1 MRLDP
6 SGFADYYDY
15 DGHVGNDGVD
25 DGERYAVIPYQ
36 GYNRNKPDFD
46 IIKNGGQS
54 FKFPSDRMIYEIMCL
69 LYNEAVKP
77 GPIFEHTEAAG
88 SIGIDLNSQSEY
100 FIFGGINN
108 NKPSNSRYLA
118 EATKEIEYANSILK
132 NLGFIHFYDVH
143 THPYSDDWF
152 GESFLPSG
160 RDGKEGDMAALAARD
175 LEGSTAFAL
184 EAEIGSFAVGSY
196 KCNKFVYDVLK
207 QVGAIGFYRAG
218 RLPTAGEYADFS
230 YPITGLKS
238 LGEINSNNIMLGDV
252 IAGHTTTYG
261 DATGHVEIV
270 NRIYFETNIF
280 STTGAHDYSVYSSF
294 KGWEIYNKSNGFDY
308 FNIRRAK

>member
-1 MRLDP
+1 MDKESNLADYGVRKYENEVGVFTSIDPLWEQYRSWTPYHYSRNNPIMRLDP

-69 LYNEAVKP
+69 LYNEVVKP

-108 NKPSNSRYLA
+108 NKPSNYRYLA

-160 RDGKEGDMAALAARD
+160 IDGKEGDMVTARRKD
-175 LEGSTAFAL
+175 QNGIVLNNIGVSFYSGSAFAK
-184 EAEIGSFAVGSY
+184 I
-196 KCNKFVYDVLK
+196 
-207 QVGAIGFYRAG
+207 
-218 RLPTAGEYADFS
+218 
-230 YPITGLKS
+230 PIQ
-238 LGEINSNNIMLGDV
+238 EFIN
-252 IAGHTTTYG
+252 
-261 DATGHVEIV
+261 
-270 NRIYFETNIF
+270 
-280 STTGAHDYSVYSSF
+280 
-294 KGWEIYNKSNGFDY
+294 IYNQQK
-308 FNIRRAK
+308 